1 MDFFEHQEHA
11 RRRTRLLLL
20 YFVLALAGI
29 VAAVYGLAMLVLA
42 FAGGDA
48 SGAAEGL
55 VGGVQLWNPGA
66 FALCAGG
73 TGSIVGLAS
82 TFKSLQL
89 SGGGAVVARELGG
102 REIDPNTTDFHE
114 RRLLNLVEEMAI
126 ASGLPVP
133 SVYVMDA
140 EDGINAFAAGR
151 SPSDAVVGFTRGCMT
166 QLSRDEL
173 QGVVAHEFS
182 HILNGDMRLNI
193 RLMGLLFGILFLA
206 LVGEFVLRNA
216 FRAGGSSR
224 KEGAGAALLMLVV
237 GIGLLAIGYA
247 GSFFA
252 KLIKASVSRQ
262 REYLADAAAV
272 QFTRNPEGIGGA
284 LRKIGALA
292 AGSRVTHPMAE
303 DASHLFFGSAFQS
316 QLFATH
322 PPLAER
328 IRRILPQWDGSFE
341 APAASVEKMEERP
354 AKSGR
359 GKPPRIPG
367 MPRIPGLGMAAGL
380 APMAESD
387 APLALAPEEAS
398 ESLRS
403 LHPEQVELGEAL
415 HDRFPA
421 HWFEACRTREGA
433 QAVVYALLLS
443 ADGEQCAREFAA
455 LSEAA
460 GPEIAD
466 RALALSREFAG
477 AHSAVKIG
485 LVDLSIPAL
494 RHLGREEY
502 EAFRANVQSLVES
515 DGLVDLFEF
524 MLLGIVTRHLDAHY
538 RQTRPAPIRHHRLQ
552 PLLEDAGVVLS
563 TLAAFSHP
571 EDPDEADRAFGQ
583 AAGHLRSRYLVE
595 VPRLPAEACG
605 LARIETALAAFAQA
619 TPTIKRDFLE
629 ACSLS
634 VMADGALGSREAELI
649 RAAADAMGCP
659 IPPFVRTAPRLA

>member
-1 MDFFEHQEHA
+1 MDFFEHQELA
-11 RRRTRLLLL
+11 RRRTRLLVL

-29 VAAVYGLAMLVLA
+29 VAAVYGLALVVLA
-42 FAGGDA
+42 FGGGDA
-48 SGAAEGL
+48 AGAAPLAGGGL
-55 VGGVQLWNPGA
+55 QLWNPGT

-82 TFKSLQL
+82 AFKSLQL

-126 ASGLPVP
+126 ASGLPAP
-133 SVYVMDA
+133 AVYVLDA

-151 SPSDAVVGFTRGCMT
+151 GPGDAVVGFTRGCMT

-206 LVGEFVLRNA
+206 LVGDFLLRSA
-216 FRAGGSSR
+216 FRAGGSSSR
-224 KEGAGAALLMLVV
+224 KEGAGAAFVMVVLGLGLMV
-237 GIGLLAIGYA
+237 IGYV

-262 REYLADAAAV
+262 REFLADAAAV

-284 LRKIGALA
+284 LQKIGGLT
-292 AGSRVTHPMAE
+292 AGSRVEHPMAE
-303 DASHLFFGSAFQS
+303 DASHLFFGSAFRS

-322 PPLAER
+322 PPLPER
-328 IRRILPQWDGSFE
+328 IRRLLPHWDGSFE
-341 APAASVEKMEERP
+341 APDAAVRSGSDEGV
-354 AKSGR
+354 AKRRR
-359 GKPPRIPG
+359 GAVPPIPG
-367 MPRIPGLGMAAGL
+367 MPRLPPSGL
-380 APMAESD
+380 APMAETD
-387 APLALAPEEAS
+387 APLELAPEEAS

-443 ADGEQCAREFAA
+443 TDGDRCAREAA
-455 LSEAA
+455 HLAA
-460 GPEIAD
+460 TAEPGTVE
-466 RALALSREFAG
+466 RALALSQEFAG
-477 AHSAVKIG
+477 LHSAAKIG

-502 EAFRANVQSLVES
+502 ARFGANLKSLVES
-515 DGLVDLFEF
+515 DSLVDLFEF
-524 MLLGIVTRHLDAHY
+524 MLMGIVTRHLDAHF
-538 RQTRPAPIRHHRLQ
+538 RRTRPGPIRHRRLGT
-552 PLLEDAGVVLS
+552 LREDAGVVLS

-571 EDPDEADRAFGQ
+571 EDPAGAERAFEL
-583 AAGHLRSRYLVE
+583 AASHLRRRHLAE
-595 VPRLPAEACG
+595 VPRLPAESCG
-605 LARIETALAAFAQA
+605 LARIESALAAFAQA
-619 TPTIKRDFLE
+619 SPVLKRDFLE
-629 ACSLS
+629 ACSLGA
-634 VMADGALGSREAELI
+634 MADGALGSREAELV

-659 IPPFVRTAPRLA
+659 IPPFVRTAPRAA